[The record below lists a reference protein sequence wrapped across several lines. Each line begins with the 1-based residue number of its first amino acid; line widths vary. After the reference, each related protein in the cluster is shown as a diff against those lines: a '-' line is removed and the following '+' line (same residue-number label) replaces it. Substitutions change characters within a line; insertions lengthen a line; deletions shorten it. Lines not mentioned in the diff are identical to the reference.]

1 MQITIS
7 GKNYTIGRLNALD
20 QLHVSR
26 KIAPVIP
33 SLIPII
39 SEVAKG
45 GLSKVIESME
55 SGDDVELDNIDL
67 SELDGLSTALA
78 PLMDVIA
85 GMSEADTNLVIHK
98 TLSVVHRGGA
108 VLCRGESIMFDDMDM
123 MQILPLVVAVIRKN
137 LGNFIQ
143 DLLMKASSMK
153 QVE

>member
-26 KIAPVIP
+26 KIAPIIP

-55 SGDDVELDNIDL
+55 SGDDVELESIDL
-67 SELDGLSTALA
+67 KELDGLSSALS

-85 GMSEADTNLVIHK
+85 GMSEGDTNLVIHK
-98 TLSVVHRGGA
+98 CLSVVIRDGA
-108 VLCRGESIMFDDMDM
+108 VLCRGESIMFDDLDM

-153 QVE
+153 KVE